1 MKKWLILITL
11 IFGLS
16 ACSSSDNKGEI
27 KQEKLYSFLI
37 VQDKLYAVG
46 EHHDYQFEHDL
57 VEKLDSFLKSPYE
70 KFISEIEI
78 NLDVKLGGS
87 TVEGTYRVY
96 VDMSKQTKSQQQKL
110 IDDYGFA
117 HSNGKLYKS
126 YRAEGKV
133 VKLQN
138 RDEILQKYR
147 FQKPLDARLVYSGE
161 LSEGAEVA
169 LAILVMPVTIPLAL
183 VVGVVALPFQL
194 VCLGGLICGY

>member
-16 ACSSSDNKGEI
+16 ACSSSDNKVEI

-78 NLDVKLGGS
+78 NLDVKLGVVRLKVL
-87 TVEGTYRVY
+87 TVF
-96 VDMSKQTKSQQQKL
+96 M
-110 IDDYGFA
+110 
-117 HSNGKLYKS
+117 
-126 YRAEGKV
+126 
-133 VKLQN
+133 
-138 RDEILQKYR
+138 
-147 FQKPLDARLVYSGE
+147 
-161 LSEGAEVA
+161 
-169 LAILVMPVTIPLAL
+169 
-183 VVGVVALPFQL
+183 
-194 VCLGGLICGY
+194 LICLNRQNHNNKN